1 MGKLA
6 HNQSRNL
13 VVLGAM
19 ALLVGGCSGS
29 SGTPQDDFA
38 VRPIASFAATD
49 ALSRQLFAETVGLNP
64 TRSTQLPV
72 TGTARYTGAV
82 SYVDSNTTFIPKDMK
97 FPEYETFIINN
108 PDYVSRI
115 RMTANFAGDSI
126 SGSMD
131 SFRSADNEARR
142 IGITF
147 DGTIV
152 DSKDNTAAFTGT
164 LSGTNEIQTG
174 PTDIKTKNFSGSLAG
189 NFLGGQG
196 DSALGTLA
204 IKRGFTGEERG
215 DVFGVFTAEQ

>member
-1 MGKLA
+1 MSKLV
-6 HNQSRNL
+6 HSKRRT
-13 VVLGAM
+13 VVALGAM

-38 VRPIASFAATD
+38 VRPTPSFAATD

-64 TRSTQLPV
+64 TRSSQLPV

-115 RMTANFAGDSI
+115 RMTADFAGDSI

-131 SFRSADNEARR
+131 SFRDSDNEPFR

-147 DGTIV
+147 DGTIG

-174 PTDIKTKNFSGSLAG
+174 PTVVTKNFSGSLAG

>member
-13 VVLGAM
+13 VVLGAV

-38 VRPIASFAATD
+38 VRPSPSFAATD

-64 TRSTQLPV
+64 TRSSQLPV

-82 SYVDSNTTFIPKDMK
+82 SYVTGGIPDDLK
-97 FPEYETFIINN
+97 FPEYETFIVNN
-108 PDYVSRI
+108 PEYVSRI
-115 RMTANFAGDSI
+115 RMTANFAGDNI

-131 SFRSADNEARR
+131 SFRNANNVPFR

-147 DGTIV
+147 SGAIG
-152 DSKDNTAAFTGT
+152 DSRDNTAAFTGT

-174 PTDIKTKNFSGSLAG
+174 PTEFETKNFAGRLEG
-189 NFLGGQG
+189 NFFGGQG
-196 DSALGTLA
+196 NSVLGTLA
-204 IKRGFTGEERG
+204 IKRGFTGEESG
-215 DVFGVFTAEQ
+215 DTFGVFTAEQ